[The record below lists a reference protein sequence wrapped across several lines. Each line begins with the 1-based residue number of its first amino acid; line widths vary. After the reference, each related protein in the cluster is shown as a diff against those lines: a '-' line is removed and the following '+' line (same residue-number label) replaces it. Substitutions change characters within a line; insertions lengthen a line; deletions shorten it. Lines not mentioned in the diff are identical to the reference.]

1 MADKKPA
8 GPPEAIT
15 NAAAGCADPASDETR
30 PITSLKQ
37 SADAAPRRPTTP
49 RRRRAAPRAYR
60 KCGNVAARASAA
72 DGAPRVLKA
81 PQRRRARRQRRRID
95 REGAREGLRFE

>member
-30 PITSLKQ
+30 PIPSLLHDT
-37 SADAAPRRPTTP
+37 DAAPRRPTTP
-49 RRRRAAPRAYR
+49 RRRRAAR
-60 KCGNVAARASAA
+60 RAS
-72 DGAPRVLKA
+72 GT
-81 PQRRRARRQRRRID
+81 
-95 REGAREGLRFE
+95 RFP